1 MLDYPDI
8 LAIDDD
14 QAFVTDLKAY
24 FREQGIHVA
33 AISDPVL
40 SSALDFEKFKIVLL
54 DLDMPGRSGLQ
65 VLTGMPSGRRP
76 MVIVVSGHSDLETR
90 IRLLDKGADFF
101 MPKPV
106 DLTELS
112 LICRRILGRH
122 VIDPERLD
130 HWDLSRSKHTLSAP
144 DGTVFGLTTSEF
156 RILELLFE
164 ACPNVVAKEVL
175 AKAVTAREGSSAV
188 AFYRSLEVMV
198 SRMRTRFSRPDLPLP
213 IKALRNVG
221 YLFHGQG
228 KLED

>member
-1 MLDYPDI
+1 MRDHPDI

-14 QAFVTDLKAY
+14 QAFITDLKAY
-24 FREQGIHVA
+24 FQRQGIGVA
-33 AISDPVL
+33 AISDPIL
-40 SSALDFEKFKIVLL
+40 SSALDFEKFRIVLL
-54 DLDMPGRSGLQ
+54 DLDMPGRPGQ
-65 VLTGMPSGRRP
+65 EVLAGIPTGRRP
-76 MVIVVSGHSDLETR
+76 VVIIVSGHSDLETR

-112 LICRRILGRH
+112 LICRRILGRQ
-122 VIDPERLD
+122 VIGTGRQE
-130 HWDLSRSKHTLSAP
+130 HWGLSRLKHTLSAP

-164 ACPNVVAKEVL
+164 TSPNVVAKEIL
-175 AKAVTAREGSSAV
+175 AKAVTAREGPSAV

-198 SRMRTRFSRPDLPLP
+198 SRMRTRFSGPDQPLP

-221 YLFHGQG
+221 YIFHGQG
-228 KLED
+228 VIED